1 MQSTVKQSYVESNEV
16 VQPGD
21 LNIHGTLFGGRLV
34 SLMDKVAAISAYR
47 HALNPVVTLSIDHLL
62 FKEPVPLGSQ
72 IRLQAV
78 VNRSFNSSMEVGVK
92 VSAYTP
98 QSPIKAIHVCS
109 AYFTFVAFDENKE
122 KVQLNEIVPESEAEI
137 RRFNN
142 AKLRRKAR
150 FALSEQLKK
159 A

>member
-1 MQSTVKQSYVESNEV
+1 MHSTVKQSYVESNEV

-98 QSPIKAIHVCS
+98 QSKVEAIHVCS
-109 AYFTFVAFDENKE
+109 AYFTFVAFNKD
-122 KVQLNEIVPESEAEI
+122 KIKIQLNEILPESEIET

-142 AKLRRKAR
+142 ANIRRKAR

-159 A
+159 Q